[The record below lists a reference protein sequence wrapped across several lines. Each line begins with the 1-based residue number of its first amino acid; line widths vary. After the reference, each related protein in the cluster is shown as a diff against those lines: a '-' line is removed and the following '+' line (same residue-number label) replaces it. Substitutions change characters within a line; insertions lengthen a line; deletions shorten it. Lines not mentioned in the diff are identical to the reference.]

1 LNTRKRTKGSVP
13 AKFSASKAGYN
24 TVNSFPNL
32 THFDGIEIPLLDKIT
47 KINGKHRS
55 LLLEVL
61 GEFERNTNLSFTR
74 IYPAAGTNNYD
85 KFFEG

>member
-1 LNTRKRTKGSVP
+1 MP

-24 TVNSFPNL
+24 TVNNFTNQ

-47 KINGKHRS
+47 KINGRHRS

-74 IYPAAGTNNYD
+74 IFPVAGT
-85 KFFEG
+85 